1 MKINMKDWQAKVL
14 ADKDIKAVPIMTHP
28 GIELIGNT
36 VKNACC
42 DGDVHADAVCALA
55 KKYPTHAATVIM
67 DLTTE
72 AEAFGAE
79 VNFTENEVPAIIGHM
94 LNNADDI
101 RALEVPSLKAGRV
114 PQYLKANL
122 LAAERITDRPVFGG
136 CIGPF
141 SLAGRLYDMSEIMV
155 LIYQEPEAAHELLKK
170 CTEFILKYCLAMKA
184 CGVNGVVMA
193 EPAAGLMSNDDCKT
207 FSSVYVK
214 QIIDAVQDDYFTI
227 VLHNC
232 GNTNHCTEA
241 MVMTGANAI
250 HLGNKCDMEV
260 ILGDTPDNI
269 LCMGNLD
276 PVSVFKDSTPEEMY
290 EKATAL
296 LEKCAKYPN
305 FVLSSGCDTPPHTPL
320 VNIDKFFEAL
330 EDFTQKQK

>member
-1 MKINMKDWQAKVL
+1 MKIDMKKWRADVL
-14 ADKDIKAVPIMTHP
+14 AAKDVKAVPIMTHP
-28 GIELIGNT
+28 GIEIIGNT

-42 DGDVHADAVCALA
+42 NGDVHADAVCALVER
-55 KKYPTHAATVIM
+55 YQTHAATVIM

-72 AEAFGAE
+72 AQAFGAD

-94 LNNADDI
+94 LNNSDDI
-101 RALEVPSLKAGRV
+101 HKLQVPSLKAGRI

-122 LAAERITDRPVFGG
+122 LAAERVTDRPVFGG

-141 SLAGRLYDMSEIMV
+141 SLAGRLYDMSEIMI

-184 CGVNGVVMA
+184 TGVNGVVMA

-214 QIIDAVQDDYFTI
+214 QIIDAVQDDYFTV

-241 MVMTGANAI
+241 MVITGAKAL
-250 HLGNKCDMEV
+250 HFGNKCDMDVV
-260 ILGDTPDNI
+260 ISNTPKDI
-269 LCMGNLD
+269 LCLGNLD
-276 PVSVFKDSTPEEMY
+276 PVSVFKDSKPEEVY
-290 EKATAL
+290 EKTTAL
-296 LEKCAKYPN
+296 LEKCAKFPN
-305 FVLSSGCDTPPHTPL
+305 FVLSSGCDTPPGTPFA
-320 VNIDKFFEAL
+320 NIDKFYEAL
-330 EDFTQKQK
+330 RDFNK

>member
-1 MKINMKDWQAKVL
+1 MKINMKNWQAEVL
-14 ADKDIKAVPIMTHP
+14 AAKDVKAIPIMTHP
-28 GIELIGNT
+28 GIEIIGNT

-42 DGDVHADAVCALA
+42 NGNIHADAVCALA
-55 KKYPTHAATVIM
+55 NKYPTHAATVIM

-72 AEAFGAE
+72 AEAFGAD
-79 VNFTENEVPAIIGHM
+79 VNFTENEVPAIIGHL

-101 RALEVPSLKAGRV
+101 RELKVPSLKAGRV

-141 SLAGRLYDMSEIMV
+141 SLAGRLYDMSEIMM
-155 LIYQEPEAAHELLKK
+155 LIYQEPEAAHELLEK
-170 CTEFILKYCLAMKA
+170 CTKFILKYCLAMKET
-184 CGVNGVVMA
+184 GVNGVVMA
-193 EPAAGLMSNDDCKT
+193 EPAAGLMSNDDCKK

-214 QIIDAVQDDYFTI
+214 QIIDAVQDDYFTV

-241 MVMTGANAI
+241 MVCTGAQAL
-250 HLGNKCDMEV
+250 HLGNKCDMETV
-260 ILGDTPDNI
+260 LNDTPENI

-276 PVSVFKDSTPEEMY
+276 PVSVFKDCTPKEMY
-290 EKATAL
+290 SKATEL
-296 LEKCAKYPN
+296 LNKCSKHKN

-320 VNIDKFFEAL
+320 ANIDKFFEAL
-330 EDFTQKQK
+330 SDFNK